1 MSGWKSIVG
10 TVAPALATALGSPL
24 AGMAV
29 AAIGSALG
37 LTESSE
43 ETVSAAIVKATPEQ
57 MLTIKQAE
65 LEFTRQMRELDID
78 LEHIAM
84 QDRDS
89 ARMREIKTGDVWT
102 PRVLAGITLIAFC
115 SCIYYVF
122 CGHASGADAAQLALV
137 GGVVGY
143 ASAKAD
149 TVIGYYFGAGVNQQK
164 NNKIMK

>member
-57 MLTIKQAE
+57 DRKS
-65 LEFTRQMRELDID
+65 TRLNSSH
-78 LEHIAM
+78 L
-84 QDRDS
+84 
-89 ARMREIKTGDVWT
+89 
-102 PRVLAGITLIAFC
+102 
-115 SCIYYVF
+115 
-122 CGHASGADAAQLALV
+122 
-137 GGVVGY
+137 
-143 ASAKAD
+143 
-149 TVIGYYFGAGVNQQK
+149 
-164 NNKIMK
+164 